1 VSKRSIQNALAENAG
16 NSRAPLHGLRSIRA
30 VTLIALVGLVS
41 RPMPEEGGEDQI

>member
-1 VSKRSIQNALAENAG
+1 MPSRRTLVKNTG

-41 RPMPEEGGEDQI
+41 RPMPEEDGEDQI